1 MAWGIAGISAA
12 EISALE
18 VDRMRKY
25 WPPRLGLRSKLLL
38 LSLSLLGL
46 PWLGFQYISE
56 MELYLQSGQAQMA
69 ASMARALALTLG
81 EKAALFDGSAG
92 RADNSEQLYIYPLPF
107 TPDTGDDTLSD
118 WLDFQQ
124 YEWVLREGSAN
135 PYQGNQYTSFRGRSA
150 QGDPLQVRLLA
161 GEVDSNLFVYV
172 RVLDRYLQFASESLA
187 SEPQVQLEGTDAVV
201 LSVVSSDGI
210 AARYRFTPLVEGA
223 VEFWRAGEDPNAAYG
238 YQLDQQLQ
246 GRFTPT
252 ADGYEV
258 ELQLPLALAERGL
271 VVAVED
277 IDEVN
282 QSSPS
287 AIVASGDLVHPA
299 ARLQRPAQA
308 LAELLPEQYIG
319 NYRIQVFDRNKR
331 LLYATDNLP
340 TATGL
345 TVPLPQVDAGGA
357 LAWLRTTL
365 VHPLYEQVLG
375 WLDARWEQQ
384 QLFNSAAASSQLQSA
399 VTGVPQTGKRL
410 NQDTGLRTLE
420 AAWPILA
427 NQDVVG
433 ALVVTQNLDSL
444 RTVRNQALALLFD
457 VMLAMLALTIT
468 ALLLFVGSLSSRLR
482 LLRDQAE
489 RSIDVQG
496 RLTKPFIAARTND
509 EIGDLSRSIANMVE
523 RLGRYNQYLEN
534 LTARLSH
541 ELRTP
546 VTVVR
551 TSLENLRLLR
561 HDDDDDAELYIQRA
575 EDGISRLTL
584 ILTNMSEATRLEQ
597 LLQGC
602 EKERVVLNELVQAC
616 VAQYRQIYPSMQ
628 FVSDISAEVVLIQG
642 SAEHLV
648 QMLDKVVANAV
659 EFSPPPGPVRL
670 SCMQEGDEA
679 VLTISNYG
687 PYLDPGMK
695 DRLFDSMVSVRP
707 AGHKGLP
714 HLGLGL
720 HIARLITDFHQ
731 GTIYAENLMEA
742 AGVIV
747 VVRMPSYRFPAN
759 GRYSS

>member
-1 MAWGIAGISAA
+1 MS
-12 EISALE
+12 
-18 VDRMRKY
+18 KY

-56 MELYLQSGQAQMA
+56 MELYLQNGQEQMA
-69 ASMARALALTLG
+69 ASMARALALSLSD
-81 EKAALFDGSAG
+81 KAALFDGSEAY
-92 RADNSEQLYIYPLPF
+92 ADNNAQLYVYPLSF
-107 TPDTGDDTLSD
+107 TPSITDAVLSD
-118 WLDFQQ
+118 WQDFQQ
-124 YEWVLREGSAN
+124 YELVLREGTAT
-135 PYQGNQYTSFRGRSA
+135 PYQGNQYTSFRGRAA
-150 QGDPLQVRLLA
+150 QGDPLEVRLLA
-161 GEVDSNLFVYV
+161 GEVDSHLFVYV
-172 RVLDRYLQFASESLA
+172 RVLDRYLLKAEDQR
-187 SEPQVQLEGTDAVV
+187 VQLDAADAVV
-201 LSVVSSDGI
+201 LSVVSSDGV
-210 AARYRFTPLVEGA
+210 AARYRFTPQAEGE
-223 VEFWRAGEDPNAAYG
+223 VQFWRAGEDPKAAYN
-238 YQLDQQLQ
+238 YQLDQQVQ

-252 ADGYEV
+252 ADGYEL
-258 ELQLPLALAERGL
+258 ELQLPMTLAERGL
-271 VVAVED
+271 TVAVED

-282 QSSPS
+282 QSSPA
-287 AIVASGDLVHPA
+287 AIVASGDLLHPA
-299 ARLQRPAQA
+299 AHLQRPAQA
-308 LAELLPEQYIG
+308 LAALLPAEQLG
-319 NYRIQVFDRNKR
+319 HYRIQVFDRHQR
-331 LLYATDNLP
+331 LLHEVGNL
-340 TATGL
+340 ASASGL
-345 TVPLPQVDAGGA
+345 TLPITSAGEGGT
-357 LAWLRTTL
+357 LAWLRTSL

-375 WLDARWEQQ
+375 WLDARWQQQ
-384 QLFNSAAASSQLQSA
+384 QLFNSAEESSQLQNA
-399 VTGVPQTGKRL
+399 VGGVPQTGKRL

-427 NQDVVG
+427 KQQVVG

-444 RTVRNQALALLFD
+444 RSVRNQALALLFD
-457 VMLAMLALTIT
+457 LMLAMLALTISV
-468 ALLLFVGSLSSRLR
+468 LLLFAGSLSSRLR
-482 LLRDQAE
+482 RLRDQAE
-489 RSIDVQG
+489 RSIDMQG

-551 TSLENLRLLR
+551 TSLENLRLFR
-561 HDDDDDAELYIQRA
+561 HDDNDAELYIQRA
-575 EDGISRLTL
+575 EDGISRLNL

-602 EKERVVLNELVQAC
+602 ENESIALNELVAAC
-616 VAQYRQIYPSMQ
+616 VAQYRQIYPLMQ
-628 FVSDISAEVVLIQG
+628 FVSDISVETVLIQG

-659 EFSPPPGPVRL
+659 EFSTPQGPVRL
-670 SCMQEGDEA
+670 SCNQEGDEA

-687 PYLDPGMK
+687 PCLDPGMK
-695 DRLFDSMVSVRP
+695 DRLFDAMVSVRP

-731 GTIYAENLMEA
+731 GTIYAENLIEA

-747 VVRMPSYRFPAN
+747 VVRMPSYSFPAP
-759 GRYSS
+759 RPI